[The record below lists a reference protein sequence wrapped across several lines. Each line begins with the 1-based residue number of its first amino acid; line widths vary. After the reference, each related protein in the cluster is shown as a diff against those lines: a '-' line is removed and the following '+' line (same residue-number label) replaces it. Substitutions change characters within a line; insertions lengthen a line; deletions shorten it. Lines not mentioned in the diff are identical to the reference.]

1 MARSL
6 DVLGAGVIGL
16 SIAWRA
22 AQRGRAVRV
31 WDRAVGAPSQPGA
44 SASWVAGG
52 MLAPFSEAWPGH
64 EPLLRLGVQSL
75 ARWPAFA
82 ADLAANAP
90 GETVL
95 AAQETLVVGA
105 TAADLAALAPGF
117 ESARSAGLDWR
128 RRARSELREIE
139 PGLAAD
145 VRGGWFLPEEPAADN
160 RALLAALAAAA
171 RGAGVEFVAQSPAQ
185 LPGSG
190 ADDLVV
196 AVGAATPTLL
206 PGLPVRPVKGEILRL
221 AATPRTAPPPKR
233 TIRAFVR
240 GRHVYLVPRRDGVVV
255 GATELEGDGRAG
267 VSAQALVELLSD
279 ALAILPGLADY
290 ELAEASAGF
299 RPVTP
304 DRCPLLGWTGR
315 AAVGPGSDRHCLVA
329 TGHGRDGM
337 LLAPLTA
344 DLVVALLENEQLSEQ
359 DQEALRAMDPA
370 RFSCG

>member
-1 MARSL
+1 MTRSL
-6 DVLGAGVIGL
+6 DILGAGVIGL

-22 AQRGRAVRV
+22 AQRGRSVRV
-31 WDRAVGAPSQPGA
+31 WDRSVGAPSQPGA

-64 EPLLRLGVQSL
+64 EPLLRLGADSL

-82 ADLAANAP
+82 AELGANSP
-90 GETVL
+90 DGTVL
-95 AAQETLVVGA
+95 AAQGTLVVGA
-105 TAADLAALAPGF
+105 TAADLAALAPGL
-117 ESARSAGLDWR
+117 ESARGAGLDSR
-128 RRARSELREIE
+128 RSARAELREIE

-145 VRGGWFLPEEPAADN
+145 VRGGWILPQEPAADN

-185 LPGSG
+185 LPDSG

-196 AVGAATPTLL
+196 AVGAAAPALL

-221 AATPRTAPPPKR
+221 AASSRTAPPPKR
-233 TIRAFVR
+233 TIRALVR

-255 GATELEGDGRAG
+255 GATELEGDARAG
-267 VSAQALVELLSD
+267 VSAQAIVELLSD

-290 ELAEASAGF
+290 ELVEACAGF

-304 DRCPLLGWTGR
+304 DRCPLLGWTSRPATGPRSAGR
-315 AAVGPGSDRHCLVA
+315 CLVA

-344 DLVVALLENEQLSEQ
+344 DLAVALLDNEQVSEQ

-370 RFSCG
+370 RFPYG